1 MLEHQTQH
9 MSSAC
14 QNFNWYQ
21 SRHPVLYLGELQ
33 GRYFL
38 ALWTRKK
45 EMKEKMML
53 KLGMYFLNFYALAL
67 DICTSCVPIWSAIF
81 AALGE

>member
-1 MLEHQTQH
+1 SIFPL
-9 MSSAC
+9 AC

-21 SRHPVLYLGELQ
+21 SGHPVLYLGKLR

-45 EMKEKMML
+45 
-53 KLGMYFLNFYALAL
+53 
-67 DICTSCVPIWSAIF
+67 DIKKKKVLLVYLCSYICMF
-81 AALGE
+81 QGE

>member
-1 MLEHQTQH
+1 
-9 MSSAC
+9 MSPAY

-21 SRHPVLYLGELQ
+21 SRNPVLYLGELR

-45 EMKEKMML
+45 EMRKKKML
-53 KLGMYFLNFYALAL
+53 L
-67 DICTSCVPIWSAIF
+67 
-81 AALGE
+81 